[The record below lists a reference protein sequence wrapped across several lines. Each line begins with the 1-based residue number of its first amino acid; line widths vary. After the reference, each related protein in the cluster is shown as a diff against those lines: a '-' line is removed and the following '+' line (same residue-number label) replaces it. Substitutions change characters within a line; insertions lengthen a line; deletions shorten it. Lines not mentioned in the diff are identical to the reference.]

1 MANLELEGATVAALE
16 ALGLGQLDSLETCD
30 AVIGGDVM
38 DLLDTTELP
47 DAKVRGC
54 NCGCGCGC
62 WLVDGWMGS
71 GPAGRPA

>member
-1 MANLELEGATVAALE
+1 MADLELEGATVAALE

-47 DAKVRGC
+47 DAKVRGRVRL
-54 NCGCGCGC
+54 GFGGVGGKRGQ
-62 WLVDGWMGS
+62 LA
-71 GPAGRPA
+71 GPAGRLD

>member
-1 MANLELEGATVAALE
+1 MQLEGATVAALE

-47 DAKVRGC
+47 DAKVR
-54 NCGCGCGC
+54 
-62 WLVDGWMGS
+62 
-71 GPAGRPA
+71 